1 MLLGLGRD
9 YNAQA
14 SQAMSTSAGLT
25 QARRDNNKAIGEAEK
40 QGQIGLATSGMGTGA
55 AIGFM
60 AGGPVGAGIG
70 AGVGAAAG
78 LLASFF

>member
-14 SQAMSTSAGLT
+14 GQAMSTSAGLT
-25 QARRDNNKAIGEAEK
+25 QARRDNNAAMKEAEK
-40 QGQIGLATSGMGTGA
+40 QNKIGMVASGAGMGA
-55 AIGFM
+55 SIGM
-60 AGGPVGAGIG
+60 VGGPPGMAIGAGI
-70 AGVGAAAG
+70 GAAAG